1 MSVERY
7 GPKCGIKLFP
17 EAAFCSSCGASVE
30 PMPSPDVRPAAPPV
44 RPKIFCPQCGTELP
58 GDAFFCS
65 ECGKAVKPLMR
76 EVSDEKWGGGTMAL
90 LIIGTILIPLVGI
103 VAGIYGLRKEAKRRQ
118 GGLLLGLGIFMVL
131 VALIFLVYA
140 KQ

>member
-1 MSVERY
+1 
-7 GPKCGIKLFP
+7 
-17 EAAFCSSCGASVE
+17 
-30 PMPSPDVRPAAPPV
+30 
-44 RPKIFCPQCGTELP
+44 
-58 GDAFFCS
+58 
-65 ECGKAVKPLMR
+65 MR

-103 VAGIYGLRKEAKRRQ
+103 IAGIYGLTKEAKRRQ